1 MKIKNGFIVKE
12 LAGQYVVVALGQAS
26 KIFNGIIKLNDSA
39 KFIWDKLAVGAEK
52 EDVVNALLEEY
63 EGVDRETAE
72 RDFDNF
78 VNKLKGANILE

>member
-78 VNKLKGANILE
+78 ANELRGANILE